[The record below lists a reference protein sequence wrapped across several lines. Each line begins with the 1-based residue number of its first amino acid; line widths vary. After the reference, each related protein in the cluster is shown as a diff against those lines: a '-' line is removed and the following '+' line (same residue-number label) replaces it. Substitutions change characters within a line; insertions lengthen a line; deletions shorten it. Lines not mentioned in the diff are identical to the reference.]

1 MKNEMGIGFS
11 AENEWT
17 AKRAVSLPSGIK
29 KAAKSGGQNDMQDI
43 S

>member
-11 AENEWT
+11 VENEWT

-29 KAAKSGGQNDMQDI
+29 KAAKSDEQNDMQDI

>member
-11 AENEWT
+11 VENEWT
-17 AKRAVSLPSGIK
+17 TKSAVSLPSGIK
-29 KAAKSGGQNDMQDI
+29 KTAKSGGQNDMQDI

>member
-1 MKNEMGIGFS
+1 MGIGFS
-11 AENEWT
+11 VENEWT
-17 AKRAVSLPSGIK
+17 TKRAVSLPSGIK